1 MGSSRKKMRKSRD
14 SDDELEDQ
22 DDMQNQDLMMAGLDR
37 DFDDA
42 EEDEED
48 EDMER
53 QDEDEEEADEE
64 QDDIESEEMGS
75 SEEEGLGEEAG
86 EIQNDY
92 HKNDELEDLEK
103 ERKDIQNQ
111 ELDLLKNLK
120 RHKEEDVLK
129 GQAVKNQKTI
139 WNRGLE
145 LRMLLQKAF
154 PSSNRLPLE
163 PVRSTFCNSEEE
175 VRVAYDDLISSSK
188 KTLESLVELQ
198 EALLEKNPSVSQSS
212 NGNVGKPVKKQS
224 DDSKSLSDED
234 EEWSKISQMHTR
246 VAPFRNKSID
256 KWQRK
261 TEVTTGVAAIRNK
274 LQAFNQNISEQ
285 VSAYMRDPSRMVK
298 QMHLRKSDVNIFGPV
313 PEQAGSR
320 DGKATLPDGELAP
333 DKASS
338 TNGKETHPDGDPE
351 LLDDTE
357 FYKQLLKEF
366 FEALDPNSSEMAFY
380 AVKRVQTK
388 KRKEVERRASKS
400 RKIRYNVHEKIVN
413 FMAKRPEDIPD
424 MAPKLFENLFGLK
437 TQNR

>member
-1 MGSSRKKMRKSRD
+1 DLVSSYR
-14 SDDELEDQ
+14 
-22 DDMQNQDLMMAGLDR
+22 
-37 DFDDA
+37 
-42 EEDEED
+42 
-48 EDMER
+48 
-53 QDEDEEEADEE
+53 
-64 QDDIESEEMGS
+64 
-75 SEEEGLGEEAG
+75 
-86 EIQNDY
+86 
-92 HKNDELEDLEK
+92 
-103 ERKDIQNQ
+103 
-111 ELDLLKNLK
+111 DLLKNLK

-163 PVRSTFCNSEEE
+163 PVRSAFCNSEEE

-298 QMHLRKSDVNIFGPV
+298 QMQLRKSDVNIFGPV
-313 PEQAGSR
+313 SCF
-320 DGKATLPDGELAP
+320 T
-333 DKASS
+333 ASCFVF
-338 TNGKETHPDGDPE
+338 ETHPDGDPE